1 MSYSRAN
8 ELIKQELR
16 KERLDP
22 GFYGIHS
29 LRVGGASAAAAALG
43 ILDRLFQ
50 RQGGWRSKKSRNN
63 YIQKTLESLL
73 KVTKAIQG

>member
-8 ELIKQELR
+8 ELIRQELQ

-22 GFYGIHS
+22 SFYGIHS
-29 LRVGGASAAAAALG
+29 LRAGRASAAAALG
-43 ILDRLFQ
+43 IPDTLFQ
-50 RQGGWRSKKSRNN
+50 WQGGWHSEKSKHN
-63 YIQKTLESLL
+63 YIQESLESLL